1 MSSVSRVSFST
12 ESSLIFNSS
21 SCFSFL
27 AVYKIYYSCCFAAK
41 SSYLTF
47 ISSSACISLSY
58 AKTLCSSF
66 KSERRFKLFSSFWR
80 NYNRSLSYYCVLCS
94 ISRSLS
100 STNDFS
106 LLKRDSDSCL
116 SFVSEASFFTSS
128 PILLLSSGHKSVR
141 WAPPRF
147 KVGELESLRSLRLTA
162 TTFKVFDSP
171 FYYGLGRVFTFT
183 ISSVYCSVFSKL
195 IVASF

>member
-1 MSSVSRVSFST
+1 MS
-12 ESSLIFNSS
+12 
-21 SCFSFL
+21 C
-27 AVYKIYYSCCFAAK
+27 
-41 SSYLTF
+41 
-47 ISSSACISLSY
+47 

-66 KSERRFKLFSSFWR
+66 KSERRFKLLSSFWR

-162 TTFKVFDSP
+162 TAFYVFDSI
-171 FYYGLGRVFTFT
+171 FYYALGRVLTFA
-183 ISSVYCSVFSKL
+183 IYSGCCSVFRKL
-195 IVASF
+195 IVVSF